1 MSAGWWILV
10 ALVVTGAG
18 AWWLRSRKTAG
29 SGERPAPAGDRWERM
44 ADAAQRQ
51 AADPFRFPP
60 VEMSVLFQ
68 GLSAQGTEAV
78 IAAYREHLGANLE
91 SLGLQDASDREMLPD
106 LRYRD
111 DPDWGM
117 RLDGLTA
124 SQAQDLVN
132 RVRQA
137 GGRARVRTFYTREK
151 GFLTGGGA
159 ADLELEFA
167 VWTRAPAGKDLSPL
181 SHLYREFSARN
192 ARTLGLGPEDLSPT
206 GEPEREG
213 EAQVWQPLT
222 WDQAWSL
229 HQEAGRLGIPSAIR
243 GLLPFPG
250 D

>member
-10 ALVVTGAG
+10 ALVVAGAG
-18 AWWLRSRKTAG
+18 AWWLRSRKAVG
-29 SGERPAPAGDRWERM
+29 SGERPVAAANRWDRM
-44 ADAAQRQ
+44 AEAARRQ

-60 VEMSVLFQ
+60 VEMSVLCQ

-78 IAAYREHLGANLE
+78 IATYRGHLSANLE
-91 SLGLQDASDREMLPD
+91 SLGLTDARDRDMLPD

-111 DPDWGM
+111 DPDWVL

-124 SQAQDLVN
+124 PQARDLVE

-137 GGRARVRTFYTREK
+137 GGRARVRTFQTREK
-151 GFLTGGGA
+151 GFQAGGEA

-167 VWTRAPAGKDLSPL
+167 VWTRAPAGQDLGPL
-181 SHLYREFSARN
+181 SGLYRDFSQRN
-192 ARTLGLGPEDLSPT
+192 AGTLGLGPEDLSPT

-222 WDQAWSL
+222 WDQAWAI
-229 HQEAGRLGIPSAIR
+229 HQEAVRMGIPSAIR

-250 D
+250 E